1 MRHYMKTQWL
11 NYELPK
17 ELQNEVYSLKIFDN
31 NWKRER
37 KRNFLS
43 QTYLWEVVMVSFH
56 PLPYYDPQF
65 TVYSLNLND
74 RTQYVPTT
82 YRLSHIM
89 LVLMFIRVIFLIRTI
104 FNYSQFTDLYSKRLW

>member
-1 MRHYMKTQWL
+1 MKTQWL

-43 QTYLWEVVMVSFH
+43 
-56 PLPYYDPQF
+56 
-65 TVYSLNLND
+65 
-74 RTQYVPTT
+74 
-82 YRLSHIM
+82 
-89 LVLMFIRVIFLIRTI
+89 
-104 FNYSQFTDLYSKRLW
+104 